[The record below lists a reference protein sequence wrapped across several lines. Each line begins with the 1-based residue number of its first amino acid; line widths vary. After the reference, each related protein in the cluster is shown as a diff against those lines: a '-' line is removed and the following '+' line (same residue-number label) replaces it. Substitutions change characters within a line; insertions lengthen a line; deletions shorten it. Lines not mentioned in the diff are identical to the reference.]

1 MRTLLAGAAEENS
14 DLAAG
19 LWDCGEVAAHNPQTG
34 PRREVAARSQGA
46 AAAHT
51 QKVGAACSPEAHPPL
66 ASTYGHADQDNTP
79 AGRRAVQPLQE
90 PLQVHLEHN
99 SHKAHDE
106 SRRRSLQPPE
116 SHQIGQIATDAV
128 GAACFA
134 YRSLVVISRCG
145 AELKN
150 QMPPNR
156 STSNPTI
163 ARPPK
168 NVFRPSD
175 DMARPSAI

>member
-1 MRTLLAGAAEENS
+1 VRTLPARAVQENSDPAEGLWEYGEVAAHNPQMGPRQEVAARSRKAEEEENS

-19 LWDCGEVAAHNPQTG
+19 LYGEVAAHNPQMG
-34 PRREVAARSQGA
+34 PRQEVAARSQGA
-46 AAAHT
+46 AART

-66 ASTYGHADQDNTP
+66 ASTYGRADQDNTP

-116 SHQIGQIATDAV
+116 SHQIGQIAVRPMQLGQRT
-128 GAACFA
+128 
-134 YRSLVVISRCG
+134 SRIE
-145 AELKN
+145 A
-150 QMPPNR
+150 
-156 STSNPTI
+156 
-163 ARPPK
+163 
-168 NVFRPSD
+168 
-175 DMARPSAI
+175 